1 MDYYDISNYTVEHYE
16 NYFLGS
22 LGKKVTLAMTE
33 PEDYDLIVPNFGMK
47 FKIQIPE
54 RDIDLEGD
62 FKDTLLDYRHLE
74 NIDYYNENC
83 YASFMNR
90 NDATASIQNLNPTCN
105 QGKRVLFIK
114 DSYST
119 PLLPY
124 IALGVEYLDSIYEI
138 RYTGSVK
145 SYIESIQPDLVV
157 VMYSAD
163 NVSGDGSGKTS
174 VFSLK

>member
-1 MDYYDISNYTVEHYE
+1 
-16 NYFLGS
+16 
-22 LGKKVTLAMTE
+22 MTE
-33 PEDYDLIVPNFGMK
+33 PEDYDLIVPDFSAY
-47 FKIQIPE
+47 FRIQIPE
-54 RDIDLEGD
+54 REIDLKGD
-62 FKDTLLDYRHLE
+62 FKDTLLDYRHLQS
-74 NIDYYNENC
+74 IDYYNENC

-90 NDATASIQNLNPTCN
+90 NDATANIQNLNPTCN
-105 QGKRVLFIK
+105 QGKRILFIK

-124 IALGVEYLDSIYEI
+124 IALGVEYLDSIYEV
-138 RYTGSVK
+138 RYTGSVR

-163 NVSGDGSGKTS
+163 NVTGDGDGKTS